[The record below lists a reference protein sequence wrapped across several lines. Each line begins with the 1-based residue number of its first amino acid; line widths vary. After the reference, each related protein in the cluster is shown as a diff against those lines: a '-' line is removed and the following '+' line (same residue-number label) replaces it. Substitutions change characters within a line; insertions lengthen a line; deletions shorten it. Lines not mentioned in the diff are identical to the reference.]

1 MPADVETSWFE
12 ELTAQPVA
20 VPSVALKVIAPE
32 PEEPEEDNAIGV
44 SNGPEAGATAMD
56 CDKRLKVNVE
66 GSDDA
71 PR

>member
-12 ELTAQPVA
+12 EFTAQPVA

-32 PEEPEEDNAIGV
+32 PEVPVVVKVIGV

-56 CDKRLKVNVE
+56 
-66 GSDDA
+66 
-71 PR
+71 